1 MASTIKT
8 KIKKGEG
15 IRKEKRLLPVRELQ
29 REVYPGKS
37 TSPIRKEGSRPS
49 LGQTRTL
56 DKVGQRPPESDEKYG
71 RPGPSR

>member
-15 IRKEKRLLPVRELQ
+15 IRKEKRLPRQED
-29 REVYPGKS
+29 EPN
-37 TSPIRKEGSRPS
+37 KERRLEAESRS
-49 LGQTRTL
+49 

-71 RPGPSR
+71 RPSPSR